1 MEPCAHNQRRVRV
14 PLRKA
19 LCTHIHTRVGI
30 LVRERSL
37 NVSHYL
43 QKCFTSLRSSV
54 LFPLLRFTCDC
65 SSISSAW
72 VMPATTVYG
81 LPPRSRLLVSNRDKV
96 GVLYI
101 YS

>member
-1 MEPCAHNQRRVRV
+1 MEPRAHNQRRVRV

-43 QKCFTSLRSSV
+43 KSALLLFVAACFSRFSALPATVHRS
-54 LFPLLRFTCDC
+54 PLL
-65 SSISSAW
+65 
-72 VMPATTVYG
+72 G
-81 LPPRSRLLVSNRDKV
+81 
-96 GVLYI
+96 
-101 YS
+101 